1 MAKAPDLPQCN
12 GPRPPSLRLF
22 DSAREGSG
30 TLERGRRDWHLPRRA
45 AACGLAGA
53 LLGPAAVGVSALKAR
68 ALVAVFSITLPFLP
82 PTAALPFYAVCWD
95 VMVTERCDGDC
106 IAVRCDGD

>member
-30 TLERGRRDWHLPRRA
+30 TLARGRRDWHLLRRA
-45 AACGLAGA
+45 AAGGLAGA
-53 LLGPAAVGVSALKAR
+53 LLGPAAVGVSALKSEGAGGS
-68 ALVAVFSITLPFLP
+68 V
-82 PTAALPFYAVCWD
+82 
-95 VMVTERCDGDC
+95 
-106 IAVRCDGD
+106 